1 MTPVDPNAW
10 PTTAAEQTKSVQ
22 ALLREFRFYNN
33 EPDGRVGP
41 ATRAAIREYQG
52 MAGLTVTGE
61 PNKELFDSLKEMQE
75 LTKPKPKGGSN

>member
-1 MTPVDPNAW
+1 
-10 PTTAAEQTKSVQ
+10 
-22 ALLREFRFYNN
+22 
-33 EPDGRVGP
+33 
-41 ATRAAIREYQG
+41 